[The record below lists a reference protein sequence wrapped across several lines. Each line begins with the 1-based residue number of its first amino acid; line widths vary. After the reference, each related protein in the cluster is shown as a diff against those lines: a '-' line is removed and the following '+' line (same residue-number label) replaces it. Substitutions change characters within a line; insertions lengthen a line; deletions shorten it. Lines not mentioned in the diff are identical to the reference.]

1 MVEGNFKTPDYLS
14 LTHILSP
21 RKLPGAGSIPH
32 YYHINGKFNFL
43 HYSYLLITSLLPST
57 ITLTLLPSSP
67 RTLVP
72 GIPSNPNSLHN
83 IWNCT
88 WFQCKKM
95 VGVPS
100 HYYHSLMT
108 PSPVFYLS
116 SKPNNHPPPI
126 KKKIPFINQ
135 STNATSI
142 ERSILKTSIRT
153 VERCKQAHA
162 LEFKK
167 FFPGNKSVL
176 EGV

>member
-32 YYHINGKFNFL
+32 YSHINGKFNFL
-43 HYSYLLITSLLPST
+43 HYSYLLIISLLPST
-57 ITLTLLPSSP
+57 ITMTLLPSSP

-88 WFQCKKM
+88 CFQCKKM

-108 PSPVFYLS
+108 PSPVFTLVVNQITTPRL
-116 SKPNNHPPPI
+116 KR
-126 KKKIPFINQ
+126 KIPFINQ

-142 ERSILKTSIRT
+142 ERSLKRNFRT
-153 VERCKQAHA
+153 
-162 LEFKK
+162 
-167 FFPGNKSVL
+167 
-176 EGV
+176 